1 LVDVIT
7 YPQALVPL
15 KTILED
21 SRLEKVV
28 WDGRM
33 DYSELW
39 HGHGIKLTK
48 PVDLQLVRVYESCGG
63 RAGPQGYMILEGMG
77 KVFSSKP
84 SVARVSGINQLR
96 FNEGQ

>member
-1 LVDVIT
+1 
-7 YPQALVPL
+7 
-15 KTILED
+15 
-21 SRLEKVV
+21 
-28 WDGRM
+28 M

-48 PVDLQLVRVYESCGG
+48 PVDLQLVRVYERCGG
-63 RAGPQGYMILEGMG
+63 RAGAQGYMMLEGMG

-96 FNEGQ
+96 FNEGQKISHSFVPNKYCKMKLTCN